1 MGGLDAT
8 PHRSIATI
16 TLSLAMNPSL
26 FQWAGTPNPTDLTLT
41 LIKLLIKVK
50 SSVRVNE
57 KIVCLNLVTEE
68 VLASVAPEDFD

>member
-1 MGGLDAT
+1 M
-8 PHRSIATI
+8 
-16 TLSLAMNPSL
+16 

-41 LIKLLIKVK
+41 LIKLLIKGQ

>member
-1 MGGLDAT
+1 M
-8 PHRSIATI
+8 
-16 TLSLAMNPSL
+16 